1 MRRIIMD
8 ATAATAL
15 MGFAWMILVW
25 GSVLAG

>member
-15 MGFAWMILVW
+15 MGFTLMILVW